1 VTDTA
6 LLAAFRRVPR
16 ENFLPP
22 AAKAIAYGD
31 LEPEVAPGR
40 CLMRPRDLAKLIQA
54 LAPAPN
60 EKALEIAGATAYGAA
75 VLAGCVREVVSLDPN
90 PDLSFAASAALEQS
104 GVRGVTAVS
113 TEVAA
118 GWPDGAPYD
127 IIMLNGGADFVPD
140 AWLEQLKD
148 GGRLGVIVRNGA
160 AGQARI
166 YLKSGGASAYRVA
179 FDAAPPL
186 APAMT
191 KPRTFAF

>member
-1 VTDTA
+1 
-6 LLAAFRRVPR
+6 
-16 ENFLPP
+16 
-22 AAKAIAYGD
+22 
-31 LEPEVAPGR
+31 
-40 CLMRPRDLAKLIQA
+40 
-54 LAPAPN
+54 
-60 EKALEIAGATAYGAA
+60 
-75 VLAGCVREVVSLDPN
+75 
-90 PDLSFAASAALEQS
+90 LSFAASAALEQS